1 MASILLFLRNPN
13 VFDDV
18 ATRVLGEAFD
28 SVCSSSPAGEN
39 VFAREKIA
47 ARIVASAL
55 KGERNPERLYAAG
68 LHVLDAKKAH

>member
-13 VFDDV
+13 VFDEV

-28 SVCSSSPAGEN
+28 SVCSSSPDG